1 MADTTIEIDG
11 LPTGWTVYTQIQNAA
26 GQFWNGTAYVAYS
39 VGDWASYA
47 TATPETGS
55 TGTYV
60 CQFPL
65 TSPAGFY
72 AWTMFRQYAGSPSA
86 DNDAEVSVT
95 SDDTYWNGDEFSTAA
110 PANPSPVDLITSAYA
125 EQVLAAGGIT
135 LTGSQSAILATLITA
150 ASREIIRYCS
160 RQFALTTY
168 SEIVTPEGT
177 RQDRGEPS
185 SAKLS
190 AFPVQSITS
199 VLTNRSTVLTIR
211 NTDTTTNQFASVVFT
226 MTGDVEY
233 LDLVYTGLT
242 LSRMASGVTTTDT
255 LTFAANV
262 TLGAL
267 ATAINALGNGWN
279 ATVQS
284 SYELY
289 PSASLVGVREPKNA
303 LSNGACLDLFVTPAE
318 SYDIDR
324 ATGIM
329 RCYGGQGGSGY
340 GGFYGGF
347 SDVFGDSLDG
357 QGGYGG
363 AWGWGQYQATYTAG
377 WSTIPEN
384 LQQVCAEIVKGMYA
398 RLDTDPSLKSETA
411 DKYSY
416 TLRDVI
422 SSLPD
427 WAKDVL
433 LYYKSWSV

>member
-1 MADTTIEIDG
+1 MADTTIEIDD
-11 LPTGWTVYTQIQNAA
+11 LTTGWTVYTQIQTAA
-26 GQFWNGTAYVAYS
+26 GLFWNGTAYVAYS
-39 VGDWASYA
+39 AADWASYA
-47 TATPETGS
+47 TPAPETLAGS
-55 TGTYV
+55 GTYV

-65 TSPAGFY
+65 TSPAGDY
-72 AWTMFRQYAGSPSA
+72 NWTMFRQIGGSPASTDPA
-86 DNDAEVSVT
+86 VSFT
-95 SDDTYWNGDEFSTAA
+95 SPNTYWNGSEFSTAA

-125 EQVLAAGGIT
+125 EQVLAAGGVT
-135 LTGSQSAILATLITA
+135 LTGAQQAILSTLITA
-150 ASREIIRYCS
+150 ASREMIRYCD

-168 SEIVTPEGT
+168 SEIVTPEGA
-177 RQDRGEPS
+177 RQDRGEPA

-211 NTDTTTNQFASVVFT
+211 NTDTTTNQFASVSFT

-233 LDLVYTGLT
+233 FDLVYTGLT
-242 LSRMASGVTTTDT
+242 LSRMASGVTTTNT

-267 ATAINALGNGWN
+267 ATAINALGGGWN

-303 LSNGACLDLFVTPAE
+303 LSNGACLDLFTTPAE

-340 GGFYGGF
+340 GGFYGGVG
-347 SDVFGDSLDG
+347 DVFGDSLDG
-357 QGGYGG
+357 QGGFGG
-363 AWGWGQYQATYTAG
+363 ALGWGQYQCTYSAG

-384 LQQVCAEIVKGMYA
+384 LQQVCAEVVKGMFA
-398 RLDTDPSLKSETA
+398 RLSTDPSLKSETLG
-411 DKYSY
+411 KY
-416 TLRDVI
+416 TWAARDTI
-422 SSLPD
+422 STLPD
-427 WAKDVL
+427 WAQATL
-433 LYYKSWSV
+433 GYYKSWSV